1 MDRPRAIAL
10 TNVAVRRARVLFF
23 TVAVIVVIVDRIS
36 KALVVANVPIGTE
49 FQLLPFLWIQDGQNS
64 GAAFG
69 VGRSATLLFTVASV
83 VVSVALI
90 LYAVRAQI
98 RPWTGL
104 CLGLILGGAAGN
116 GYDRVVHG
124 EVTDFIAL
132 HWWPTFNLADAAVS
146 IGVILLVLG
155 YLLRS
160 RSEPSR

>member
-1 MDRPRAIAL
+1 L
-10 TNVAVRRARVLFF
+10 TKAAVRRARVLFF
-23 TVAVIVVIVDRIS
+23 TVAVIVVIFDRIS